1 MFCEIHET
9 TAEYLRRV
17 EEEEERRRTRRMMD
31 EMADV
36 LIDPEKTNR
45 FAVESMS
52 ANKSELDFDPDKLI
66 MA

>member
-17 EEEEERRRTRRMMD
+17 EEEKRRRTRRIMNK
-31 EMADV
+31 MADV
-36 LIDPEKTNR
+36 LIDPEKTNH
-45 FAVESMS
+45 FAVESIS